1 MSVSYTVYVR
11 ACVRASVDACVRA
24 CVRVCAC
31 VKRARVCARVTNHSQ
46 VRTRARAH
54 THTHTH
60 ARTHARTRARARAHT
75 HTHTHTSSTRWRR
88 GDPGRPGLF
97 WPVSCGNPQASK
109 GASRL
114 HGEGGRAS
122 PQKRA
127 AASPPSSHL
136 SVLLLSSPRSASPRF
151 LPVLA
156 CCSWPQHS
164 SPVTV
169 TKQCG
174 FAGLQSTGS
183 MSLPSFPN
191 TTTRC

>member
-46 VRTRARAH
+46 VRT
-54 THTHTH
+54 
-60 ARTHARTRARARAHT
+60 RAHT